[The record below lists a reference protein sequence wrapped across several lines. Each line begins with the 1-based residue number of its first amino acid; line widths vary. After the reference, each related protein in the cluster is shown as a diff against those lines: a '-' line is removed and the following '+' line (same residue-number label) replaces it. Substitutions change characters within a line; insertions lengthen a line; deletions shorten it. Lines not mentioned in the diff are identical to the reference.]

1 MALISFD
8 GKTPVIHES
17 AWIAGDADLIGDV
30 HIGRN
35 SSIWFKTV
43 LRGDINSIRIG
54 NYVNVQD
61 NAVVHVGH
69 ADDHSTDIEDYV
81 SVGHNV
87 TLHGCRIK
95 TETLIGIGAIILN
108 GATVESQS
116 IVAAG
121 ALVRAGE
128 TVPPG
133 VLFAGVP
140 GKVIRQLSTEEKL
153 GLRSHPTGYWSVAQK
168 YRDHENKCLK
178 P

>member
-17 AWIAGDADLIGDV
+17 AWIAGDATLIGDV
-30 HIGRN
+30 HIGSN

-43 LRGDINSIRIG
+43 LRGDINVIRIG
-54 NYVNVQD
+54 SYVYVQD

-69 ADDHSTDIEDYV
+69 ADDHYTVIEDYV
-81 SVGHNV
+81 SVGHQV

-108 GATVESQS
+108 GATVESQT

-140 GKVIRQLSTEEKL
+140 GNVIRPLSNDEKM
-153 GLRSHPTGYWSVAQK
+153 GLRSHPTNYWSVAQK
-168 YRDHENKCLK
+168 YRDADH